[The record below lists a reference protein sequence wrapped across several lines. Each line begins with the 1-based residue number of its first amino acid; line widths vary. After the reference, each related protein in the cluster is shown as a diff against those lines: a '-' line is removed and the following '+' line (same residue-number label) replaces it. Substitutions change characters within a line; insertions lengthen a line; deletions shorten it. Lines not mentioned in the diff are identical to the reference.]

1 MYRYNDMVKI
11 IWLILVSLLTVASVS
26 AQTESGTSLA
36 LAYQREV
43 SGRLDIPP
51 EARMRYAQ
59 LLETALDGAA
69 NPFMKSQYILV
80 LDRNPNVQA
89 IFVYWLDA
97 QASADRLHFIGAS
110 PASTGKSG
118 RIGYFV
124 TPLGVFAHTLDNKDF
139 RAEGTLN
146 KLGIRGFGRKGMRVY
161 DFGWV
166 QGERGWGHGGVS
178 QMRLLLH
185 ATDPDYL
192 EPHLGVAMSKGCIRI
207 PAALNTF
214 IDHYGLLDADYDQA
228 LADGKKLWM
237 LRPDRAPTPWSGRYL
252 VIVDSGSS
260 ERPAWSPEPAADVRQ
275 PAANIQS
282 GAGN

>member
-1 MYRYNDMVKI
+1 M
-11 IWLILVSLLTVASVS
+11 LIYVLLLTATSVS
-26 AQTESGTSLA
+26 AQSEDGTSLA

-43 SGRLDIPP
+43 NSRLDIPP

-59 LLETALDGAA
+59 LLDTALASAGV
-69 NPFMKSQYILV
+69 PFIKSQYILV

-97 QASADRLHFIGAS
+97 QPSTNRWHFIGAS

-118 RIGYFV
+118 RIGFFV

-146 KLGIRGFGRKGMRVY
+146 KLGIRGFGRKGMRVF

-166 QGERGWGHGGVS
+166 QGERGWGHGGLG

-185 ATDPDYL
+185 STDPDYL

-207 PAALNTF
+207 PATLNTF
-214 IDHYGLLDADYDQA
+214 IDHYGLLDADYELA
-228 LADGKKLWM
+228 LENGKKLWV
-237 LRPDRAPTPWSGRYL
+237 LRPDRTPTPWSGRYL
-252 VIVDSGSS
+252 VIVDSDST
-260 ERPAWSPEPAADVRQ
+260 ERPAWSLEPSATVRQ
-275 PAANIQS
+275 PPANIQS
-282 GAGN
+282 GSGK